1 MRYSIAMKF
10 VAFLL
15 AACGVAAAAGSAV
28 GISLSIEHDLYNTEY
43 AQWYEENTQSK
54 TSVLADWVADR
65 YATGVYSNCP
75 EQILTAAYANLSDE
89 TLSQMYQVPVTSWFY
104 TIEDEHGNFLQSNLA
119 DASQITHAYT
129 YRLTA
134 KYPML
139 TEQDSVHDSEYTLQ
153 DQTYYVRSQEGP
165 SYRLSIH
172 ITDQFF
178 TRYEGISVDTIR
190 SFIALRYTLFWIL
203 AGGLLV
209 FAVCTVFLCCAA
221 GQTRFGS
228 KVRPSGLNQLPLELY
243 GGVAALGCFLTGRL
257 AWNIIRSWFLYA
269 TYNLGSIMLTYTV
282 LFLGALFAVGFL
294 FAIAAQ
300 TKAPDKYWWSK
311 SLTRLLFLQI
321 ARFGK
326 FLVRLFSLLPLVW
339 QWLLTALCMAV
350 FPVVFFILV
359 AAYGESYYLVLLFVS
374 VIADILILI
383 YGMYAFGTLL
393 KGARNMAA
401 GDLTA
406 KIDSRFLFGVYG
418 RCAEHLNQLADVATT
433 AAESQLRSER
443 MKTELITN
451 VSHDIKTPLTS
462 IINYVDLLEH
472 SRTEQERKQYLEV
485 LGRQSQRLKKLTED
499 LVEMSKASSGNI
511 PVNIA
516 PTSATE
522 ALNQALGEFSDK
534 LNHADLTVVYTPP
547 AEEVSML
554 ADGRLAWRVLSNLL
568 SNIVKYAQPQT
579 RVYVDLQQTE
589 TSVQISLKNI
599 SREPLNMTADEL
611 TERFVRG
618 DTSRNTE
625 GSGLGLN
632 IAKSLMEL
640 QKGSLELLVD
650 GDLFKATLIFPEA

>member
-1 MRYSIAMKF
+1 MKYSIAAKF
-10 VAFLL
+10 IAFLL
-15 AACGVAAAAGSAV
+15 AACSVAAAAGSAV
-28 GISLSIEHDLYNTEY
+28 GISLSIENDFYNTDYE
-43 AQWYEENTQSK
+43 QWYEENTQAK
-54 TSVLADWVADR
+54 ASVLADWVANR
-65 YATGVYSNCP
+65 YATGIYSDCP
-75 EQILTAAYANLSDE
+75 EQVLTAAYANLSDA

-153 DQTYYVRSQEGP
+153 DQTYYVQSQEGP
-165 SYRLSIH
+165 AYRLTIY

-178 TRYEGISVDTIR
+178 TRYDGISLDVIR
-190 SFIALRYTLFWIL
+190 SFITVRYTLFWIL
-203 AGGLLV
+203 AGSLLV
-209 FAVCTVFLCCAA
+209 FSVCTVFLCCAA
-221 GQTRFGS
+221 GQIRFGS
-228 KVRPSGLNQLPLELY
+228 RVRPSGLNQLPLDLY
-243 GGVAALGCFLTGRL
+243 GAVAALGCYLAGRL
-257 AWNIIRSWFLYA
+257 AWNIIRSWFLYS
-269 TYNLGSIMLTYTV
+269 TYNLGSIMLAYTV
-282 LFLGALFAVGFL
+282 LFLGSLLAVGFL

-300 TKAPDKYWWSK
+300 SKIPGKYWWK
-311 SLTRLLFLQI
+311 QSLIRQLYLQLF
-321 ARFGK
+321 RFGK
-326 FLVRLFSLLPLVW
+326 FLVRLFSLLPLTW
-339 QWLLTALCMAV
+339 QWLLTAIFMAV
-350 FPVVFFILV
+350 FPVLFFILV
-359 AAYGESYYLVLLFVS
+359 AAYGKSYYLALLILSVL
-374 VIADILILI
+374 ADIAILV
-383 YGMYAFGTLL
+383 YGIYAFGTLL
-393 KGARNMAA
+393 KGARNMAS

-406 KIDSRFLFGVYG
+406 KVPTRFLFGVYG
-418 RCAEHLNQLADVATT
+418 RCAEYLNQLAEVATT
-433 AAESQLRSER
+433 AAENQLRSER

-511 PVNIA
+511 PVNIV

-534 LNHADLTVVYTPP
+534 LENADLTVIYIPP
-547 AEEVSML
+547 EAPVTML

-568 SNIVKYAQPQT
+568 SNIVKYAQSGT
-579 RVYVDLQQTE
+579 RVYVDLQHTE
-589 TSVQISLKNI
+589 DLVQISLKNI

-618 DTSRNTE
+618 DASRNTE

-632 IAKSLMEL
+632 IAKTLMEL
-640 QKGSLELLVD
+640 QNGQLQLWVD
-650 GDLFKATLIFPEA
+650 GDLFKVIITFPAE